1 VPRGRWKT
9 VCARGADR
17 ALAGGRSTS
26 PLDASGHAVMRIT
39 AFTSLPAL
47 AVALSANAHAE
58 APVPVTICQLLADP
72 PAYDHKLVRIS
83 GSVTFT
89 FENFTLNDDRC
100 QGRTGPIWLEYGGTN
115 GSGAMYCCGVS
126 AKRTRAKPLVVD
138 GVATALVEDSAFQQ
152 FDSLLHQAPRPL
164 IQATLICRYFA
175 GRRQTSGDNEWGGFG
190 HFGSFTLLVIQQ
202 VVSSEGR

>member
-1 VPRGRWKT
+1 MPRGRWKT

-115 GSGAMYCCGVS
+115 G
-126 AKRTRAKPLVVD
+126 
-138 GVATALVEDSAFQQ
+138 VATTLVEDSAFQQ